1 MPEPNPQQVKQQGL
15 FERMSLFQKFL
26 IALVIILITIVAVGT
41 FFGGFRNF
49 YQFVFNIIILVG
61 IGVFLFIILQATGIF
76 FSPKAFSPR
85 NDMKSVLIKMAQ
97 FYKPDNV
104 NDLYFIGNSWKRRV
118 LAGRIIGLLGLPNYV
133 GDNEIDKEGKPIYT
147 TLRDAEGQKIPKFK
161 NIKIGLDG
169 DTLFLV
175 RKGWFIFAKTRMIRA
190 KRELHSDLHGDIE
203 IYDINPV
210 PYGFFEY
217 PFKQM
222 QKDIGAIMV
231 QNQIETILS
240 AHEHQ
245 HDLISQ
251 AVDSAVWY
259 NPFMRMAL
267 KSQSEIP
274 SGVDQN

>member
-1 MPEPNPQQVKQQGL
+1 MAEQQPQPVQQKGF

-26 IALVIILITIVAVGT
+26 IGLIVILIILIAVGT
-41 FFGGFRNF
+41 FFGGYTNF
-49 YQFVFNIIILVG
+49 YQFTFNVIILVG
-61 IGVFLFIILQATGIF
+61 IGVFLFIIISATGILF
-76 FSPKAFSPR
+76 TPKAFSPR
-85 NDMKSVLIKMAQ
+85 SDMKTTLIKMAQ
-97 FYKPDNV
+97 YYLPDNL
-104 NDLYFIGNSWKRRV
+104 NDLYFIGTGWKRRV
-118 LAGRIIGLLGLPNYV
+118 LAGKIIGILGLPNYI
-133 GDNEIDKEGKPIYT
+133 GDIELDKEGKPIYT
-147 TLRDAEGQKIPKFK
+147 TLEDAEGKKIPKFK
-161 NIKIGLDG
+161 NIRVGKDG

-190 KRELHSDLHGDIE
+190 KRELHSVLHGDVE

-222 QKDIGAIMV
+222 QKNIGAVLI

-251 AVDSAVWY
+251 SVDSAVWY
-259 NPFMRMAL
+259 NPYMRMAL

-274 SGVDQN
+274 TGVEQ